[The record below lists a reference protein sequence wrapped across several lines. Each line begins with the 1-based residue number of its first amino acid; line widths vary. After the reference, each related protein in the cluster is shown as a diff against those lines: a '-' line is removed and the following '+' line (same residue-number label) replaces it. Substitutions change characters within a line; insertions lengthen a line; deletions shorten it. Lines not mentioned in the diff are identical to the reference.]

1 MTKGKF
7 YRGILIGSH
16 SPPLVPFFGP
26 LIGEN
31 KRLNLELE
39 SVFFKIASLRSAHD
53 DECKVM

>member
-7 YRGILIGSH
+7 YRVILIGSH

-26 LIGEN
+26 SIGEN
-31 KRLNLELE
+31 KKLNLEFE
-39 SVFFKIASLRSAHD
+39 SAFSKIASLRSAHD